1 MMKVNERKDVILRA
15 LQAKYEGERQYH
27 KANIEIYLSNP
38 AGIGEH
44 SDVLEAINVELE
56 RMVAADEKIHIL
68 VSNWEF

>member
-1 MMKVNERKDVILRA
+1 MKVNERKEVILRA
-15 LQAKYEGERQYH
+15 LQAKYEGEREYH

-56 RMVAADEKIHIL
+56 RMVAADEKIHLLIN
-68 VSNWEF
+68 NWEF

>member
-1 MMKVNERKDVILRA
+1 MKVNERSNIILHA
-15 LQAKYEGERQYH
+15 LQAKYEGEKQYH

-68 VSNWEF
+68 LSNWEF

>member
-1 MMKVNERKDVILRA
+1 MKVNERKDVILRA
-15 LQAKYEGERQYH
+15 LQAKYEGEREYH

-44 SDVLEAINVELE
+44 SDVLEAINIELE

-68 VSNWEF
+68 INNWEY

>member
-1 MMKVNERKDVILRA
+1 MKVNERKDVILRA

>member
-1 MMKVNERKDVILRA
+1 MKVNERKDVILRA
-15 LQAKYEGERQYH
+15 LQAKYEGEKQYH

-44 SDVLEAINVELE
+44 SDVLAAIDVELE

>member
-1 MMKVNERKDVILRA
+1 MKVNERKDVILRA
-15 LQAKYEGERQYH
+15 LQAKYEGEREYH

-56 RMVAADEKIHIL
+56 RMVTADEKFHML
-68 VSNWEF
+68 VITWEY

>member
-1 MMKVNERKDVILRA
+1 MKVNERKEVILRA
-15 LQAKYEGERQYH
+15 LQAKFEGEREYH

-68 VSNWEF
+68 INNWEY

>member
-1 MMKVNERKDVILRA
+1 MKVNERKDVILRA
-15 LQAKYEGERQYH
+15 LQAKYEGEREYH

-56 RMVAADEKIHIL
+56 RMVSADEKIHLL
-68 VSNWEF
+68 VNTWEF

>member
-1 MMKVNERKDVILRA
+1 MKVNDRKDVILRA
-15 LQAKYEGERQYH
+15 LHAKYMGEREYH

-44 SDVLEAINVELE
+44 SDVLEAINIELE

-68 VSNWEF
+68 INNWEY

>member
-1 MMKVNERKDVILRA
+1 MKVNERSNIILHA
-15 LQAKYEGERQYH
+15 LQAKYEGEKQYH
-27 KANIEIYLSNP
+27 TANIEIYLSNP

-44 SDVLEAINVELE
+44 SDVLAAIDVELE

>member
-1 MMKVNERKDVILRA
+1 MKINDRKELILRA
-15 LQAKYEGERQYH
+15 LQSKYEGERDYH

-56 RMVAADEKIHIL
+56 RMVQADEKIHIL
-68 VSNWEF
+68 INNWEY

>member
-1 MMKVNERKDVILRA
+1 MKVNERKDVILRA
-15 LQAKYEGERQYH
+15 LHAKYEGEREYH

-44 SDVLEAINVELE
+44 SDVLDAINIELE

-68 VSNWEF
+68 INNWEY

>member
-1 MMKVNERKDVILRA
+1 MKINERKEVILRA
-15 LQAKYEGERQYH
+15 LQSKYEGERAYH

-44 SDVLEAINVELE
+44 SDVLEAINIELE

-68 VSNWEF
+68 VNNWEY

>member
-1 MMKVNERKDVILRA
+1 MKVNDRKELILRA
-15 LQAKYEGERQYH
+15 LQSKYEGEREYH

-56 RMVAADEKIHIL
+56 RMVAADEKIHIFIN
-68 VSNWEF
+68 NWEY

>member
-1 MMKVNERKDVILRA
+1 MKVNERKEVILRA
-15 LQAKYEGERQYH
+15 LQAKYEGEREYH

-68 VSNWEF
+68 INNWEY

>member
-1 MMKVNERKDVILRA
+1 MKVNERKEVILRA
-15 LQAKYEGERQYH
+15 LQAKFEGEREYH

-68 VSNWEF
+68 INNWEF

>member
-1 MMKVNERKDVILRA
+1 MKVNDRKEMILRA
-15 LQAKYEGERQYH
+15 LQAKYEGERDYH

-56 RMVAADEKIHIL
+56 RMVAADDKIHLL
-68 VSNWEF
+68 VNNWEY

>member
-1 MMKVNERKDVILRA
+1 MKVNERKDVILRA
-15 LQAKYEGERQYH
+15 LHAKYEGEREYH

-44 SDVLEAINVELE
+44 SDVLEAINIELE

-68 VSNWEF
+68 INNWEY

>member
-1 MMKVNERKDVILRA
+1 MKVNERKEVMLRA
-15 LQAKYEGERQYH
+15 LQAKYEGEREYH

-56 RMVAADEKIHIL
+56 RMVTADEKIHML
-68 VSNWEF
+68 VNTWEY

>member
-1 MMKVNERKDVILRA
+1 MKVNERKEVILRA
-15 LQAKYEGERQYH
+15 LQAKYEGEREYH

-56 RMVAADEKIHIL
+56 RMVSADEKIHLL
-68 VSNWEF
+68 VNTWEF

>member
-1 MMKVNERKDVILRA
+1 MKVNERKEVILRA
-15 LQAKYEGERQYH
+15 LQAKFEGEREYH

-44 SDVLEAINVELE
+44 SDVLEAINIELE

-68 VSNWEF
+68 INNWEF

>member
-1 MMKVNERKDVILRA
+1 MKVNERKEVILRA
-15 LQAKYEGERQYH
+15 LQAKYEGEREYH

-44 SDVLEAINVELE
+44 SDVLEAINIELE

-68 VSNWEF
+68 VNNWEY

>member
-1 MMKVNERKDVILRA
+1 MKVSERKDVILRA
-15 LQAKYEGERQYH
+15 LQAKYEGEREYH

-56 RMVAADEKIHIL
+56 RMVTADEKIHML
-68 VSNWEF
+68 VNTWEY

>member
-1 MMKVNERKDVILRA
+1 MKVNERKEMILRA
-15 LQAKYEGERQYH
+15 LQAKYEGERDYH

-44 SDVLEAINVELE
+44 SDVLEAVNVELE

-68 VSNWEF
+68 VNNWEY

>member
-1 MMKVNERKDVILRA
+1 MKVTERKDVILHA
-15 LQAKYEGERQYH
+15 LQAKYEGEKQYH

-56 RMVAADEKIHIL
+56 RMVAADEKIHLL
-68 VSNWEF
+68 VNTWEY

>member
-1 MMKVNERKDVILRA
+1 MKVNERKDVILRA
-15 LQAKYEGERQYH
+15 LQAKYEGEREYH

-44 SDVLEAINVELE
+44 SDVLEAINIELE

-68 VSNWEF
+68 VNSWEH